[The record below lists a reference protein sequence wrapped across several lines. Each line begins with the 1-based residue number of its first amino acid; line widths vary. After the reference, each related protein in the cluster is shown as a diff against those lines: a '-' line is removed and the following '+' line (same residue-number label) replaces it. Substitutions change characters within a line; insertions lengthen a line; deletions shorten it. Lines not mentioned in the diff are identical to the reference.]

1 MPSREQFCDL
11 SPAIAKQAVSLI
23 DDEVLLSRP
32 RRLLNAGIE
41 VVVPALSALLPQ
53 SAFQVLGYQ
62 RPLFVAIKIHKLY
75 NLEDKKEKKK
85 KRSPACFY
93 SQHIYSIHT
102 SELPTFSSSSL
113 VQGPF
118 TNSGSKTLNQRC

>member
-75 NLEDKKEKKK
+75 NLEDKKEK
-85 KRSPACFY
+85 
-93 SQHIYSIHT
+93 
-102 SELPTFSSSSL
+102 
-113 VQGPF
+113 
-118 TNSGSKTLNQRC
+118 